1 MDKSF
6 GHIGYSQND
15 NKKDTNQSGRIQI
28 NLSKNALWSKV
39 PIKKIAFFCNESK
52 TSSHSMFIDHSH
64 LSVNRV

>member
-1 MDKSF
+1 MDKCF

-15 NKKDTNQSGRIQI
+15 NNKNTNQSGQVQI

-39 PIKKIAFFCNESK
+39 PIQEIAFFKNESK
-52 TSSHSMFIDHSH
+52 TNSHSMFIDHSH

>member
-15 NKKDTNQSGRIQI
+15 NKKDTNQSGQVQI

-39 PIKKIAFFCNESK
+39 PIQKIVFFCNESK
-52 TSSHSMFIDHSH
+52 PAPTQCSLTIPI
-64 LSVNRV
+64 